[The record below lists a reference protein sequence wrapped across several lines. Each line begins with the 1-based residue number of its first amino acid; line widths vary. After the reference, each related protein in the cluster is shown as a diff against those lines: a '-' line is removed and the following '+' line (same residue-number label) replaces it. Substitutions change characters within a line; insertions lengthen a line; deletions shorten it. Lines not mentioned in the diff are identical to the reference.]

1 MARILFLPVLLV
13 ILALVAILVF
23 KIRSMFSLSKSK
35 DIVLF
40 RPAPFGAEVRELL
53 DNMLTS
59 LGNLS
64 NIQFR
69 SEILVNFRKIISLTR
84 TGSGNGHCKITWKST
99 EFEISREAEAII
111 VKTAKTSQISIP
123 RENRWIDFWSG
134 TGTLEESIKLF
145 GESGMKIMG
154 GNVGI
159 YQERK
164 YTEILVI
171 SHSMPREASKAF
183 ETCYSPMEKVFG
195 KNLSEPGIV
204 IRNFMVRILV
214 NDLTCMPDYIETKFH
229 VFREDEFISDYM
241 QNARLLY

>member
-1 MARILFLPVLLV
+1 MAKILFLPVLLV
-13 ILALVAILVF
+13 ILALAAILVY
-23 KIRSMFSLSKSK
+23 KIISMFSLSKSK
-35 DIVLF
+35 DIVLL
-40 RPAPFGAEVRELL
+40 RPVPFGADVRELM
-53 DNMLTS
+53 DSMLTS

-64 NIQFR
+64 TIRFR
-69 SEILVNFRKIISLTR
+69 SEILVNFRRIISFTKA
-84 TGSGNGHCKITWKST
+84 GSENGQCKITWKST
-99 EFEISREAEAII
+99 EFEISRDAEAII
-111 VKTAKTSQISIP
+111 VKSAKTSMLSIP

-145 GESGMKIMG
+145 GESGMKFMS

-171 SHSMPREASKAF
+171 SNSMPGEAGKSF
-183 ETCYSPMEKVFG
+183 ETFYSPMEKVFG
-195 KNLSEPGIV
+195 KKLSEPGII

-214 NDLTCMPDYIETKFH
+214 NNLTFMPDYIETKFQ

-241 QNARLLY
+241 KNARLLY